1 MGPPLYRLLIPLGR
15 LLVWIFFRKVEVR
28 GREHLP
34 RNGPILVA
42 ANHPNMLMDA
52 LLLGTTQPRAL
63 SFLAKA
69 TLFSSPLLGRFL
81 AAASVLPIY
90 RRSDDP
96 KDTGKNELTFGAC
109 YELLEK
115 GGALAIFPE
124 GVSHDRQAVLPLKTG
139 CARITLEAEERNDFR
154 LGAKIVP
161 VGLYFSA
168 PSIFRSDVL
177 VAFGPVLDPKDHFDR
192 YRSEPPQAVRDLT
205 ADLERRLRELTL
217 HVPQSEDE
225 PLLSAL
231 RQMFPAGH
239 DMSSR
244 LDVDQE
250 LVKAMKYFSVHDPAH
265 YRRVREDV
273 LRYVRLLDAFGLEH
287 SQVKRRYRIGPV
299 LRYMGPRVVLGG
311 VGLPVFLYGAINNFL
326 PYRTPGWLSRLV
338 NKRPVEIA
346 TVKFVGGLLSFPVF
360 YALQTWAV
368 AHWAGL
374 GPASIYLVSL
384 PATGLLALC
393 YQEAMGGFFEEV
405 RLFFLHLV
413 RRDEMSRLQK
423 RREAITCE
431 LELYRQEFGRH

>member
-15 LLVWIFFRKVEVR
+15 VLVWIFFRKVEVR
-28 GREHLP
+28 GREHVP
-34 RNGPILVA
+34 RDGPILVA

-52 LLLGTTQPRAL
+52 LLLGTTQPRPL

-81 AAASVLPIY
+81 AAGGVLPIY
-90 RRSDDP
+90 RRSDNP
-96 KDTGKNELTFGAC
+96 EETGKNELTFGAC

-124 GVSHDRQAVLPLKTG
+124 GVSHERQAVLPLKTG

-154 LGAKIVP
+154 LGVKVVP

-177 VAFGPVLDPKDHFDR
+177 VVFGPVLDPKDYFDR
-192 YRSEPPQAVRDLT
+192 YRSEPQNAVRDLT
-205 ADLERRLRELTL
+205 GDLERRLRELTL
-217 HVPQSEDE
+217 HVPQSEEE

-231 RQMFPAGH
+231 RQMFPAGN
-239 DMSSR
+239 DVSSR
-244 LDVDQE
+244 LEVDQE
-250 LVKAMKYFSVHDPAH
+250 LVKAVKYFSVHDPAH

-326 PYRTPGWLSRLV
+326 PYRTPGWLCRLV
-338 NKRPVEIA
+338 TKHPVEIA
-346 TVKFVGGLLSFPVF
+346 TVKFVAGHLSFPLF

-368 AHWAGL
+368 SHWAGL
-374 GPASIYLVSL
+374 GPAIIYLVSL
-384 PATGLLALC
+384 PATGLLALG
-393 YQEAMGGFFEEV
+393 YQEKMSGFFDEV
-405 RLFFLHLV
+405 RLFFVQLL
-413 RRDEMSRLQK
+413 RRDEINRLEE
-423 RREAITCE
+423 RREAITRK

>member
-15 LLVWIFFRKVEVR
+15 LLVWIFFRKVEAR
-28 GREHLP
+28 GREHVP
-34 RNGPILVA
+34 PDGPIVVA
-42 ANHPNMLMDA
+42 SNHPNMLMDA
-52 LLLGTTQPRAL
+52 ILLGTTQTRAL

-81 AAASVLPIY
+81 AAVGVLPVY
-90 RRSDDP
+90 RRSDNP
-96 KDTGKNELTFGAC
+96 EETGKNVLTFAAC

-154 LGAKIVP
+154 LGVKIVP

-177 VAFGPVLDPKDHFDR
+177 VVFGPVLDPKDYFDR
-192 YRSEPPQAVRDLT
+192 YRSEPQEAVRELT
-205 ADLERRLRELTL
+205 TALGQKLRELTL
-217 HVPQSEDE
+217 HVPQSEDQQ
-225 PLLSAL
+225 LLSAL
-231 RQMFPAGH
+231 RQMFRAGH

-250 LVKAMKYFSVHDPAH
+250 LVKAMKHFSVHDPVH

-299 LRYMGPRVVLGG
+299 LRYMAPRLVVGG
-311 VGLPVFLYGAINNFL
+311 LGLPVFLYGAINNFL

-338 NKRPVEIA
+338 ANHPVEIA
-346 TVKFVGGLLSFPVF
+346 TVKFVGGLLSFPLF
-360 YALQTWAV
+360 YTVQTWAV
-368 AHWAGL
+368 GHWAGP
-374 GPASIYLVSL
+374 GTGIIYLVSM
-384 PATGLLALC
+384 PVTGLLALD
-393 YQEAMGGFFEEV
+393 YQERMSGFFEEV
-405 RLFFLHLV
+405 RLFFVHLF
-413 RRDEMSRLQK
+413 RRDEISRLQE
-423 RREAITCE
+423 RREAIKRE
-431 LELYRQEFGRH
+431 LKLYREEYLSP